1 MPTPIT
7 FDAIGMPHEWHSGD
21 LRHLMETVPDHYFN
35 QPPPFPTQKVG
46 YRKLA
51 PLLRQYLKA
60 VLDPVFRE
68 NHVMQWSCYVVALG
82 KMCDLHRDTVT
93 SKVMRHELGT
103 KRPILLAEFI
113 ETWDSIPGPIPGVK

>member
-7 FDAIGMPHEWHSGD
+7 FDAIGMPYEWDSGD
-21 LRHLMETVPDHYFN
+21 LRHLMETIPDHYFN
-35 QPPPFPTQKVG
+35 QPQPFPTQKVG

-68 NHVMQWSCYVVALG
+68 NHVMQ
-82 KMCDLHRDTVT
+82 
-93 SKVMRHELGT
+93 
-103 KRPILLAEFI
+103 
-113 ETWDSIPGPIPGVK
+113 